1 MTKTITIKVTAPE
14 DYDDVCD
21 QSALDD
27 FVGQPKGFGVE
38 LLLNV
43 RGECCLCT
51 GEFED
56 IHIKFDQK
64 KAENETLRAK
74 LEKAEKV
81 MDIASKYSVGW
92 LYAWKN
98 EFYDAYE
105 DYQETEET
113 K

>member
-1 MTKTITIKVTAPE
+1 MSDTEGSQCEGCRLTRE
-14 DYDDVCD
+14 
-21 QSALDD
+21 
-27 FVGQPKGFGVE
+27 
-38 LLLNV
+38 
-43 RGECCLCT
+43 
-51 GEFED
+51 
-56 IHIKFDQK
+56 
-64 KAENETLRAK
+64 ENETLRAK